1 MKYLLLTFSIIASI
15 TLISC
20 SNGADSPRGFSL
32 PEGDAQAGKAVFL
45 KYQCLSCHTLK
56 GVEQEGVHKNAEIS
70 VAPQWR
76 RHTPCDR
83 PLDGVGSSHRRRRRH
98 LHVCRVEQARGH
110 GHLGRVG
117 LARGIAAHCQKRLF
131 AHPGITRGQHFSWR
145 TCSCRVTEAKI
156 SVANERGRHSW
167 GYFRKVH
174 DIVRI

>member
-70 VAPQWR
+70 VALGGETRKTITYAELVTSVINP
-76 RHTPCDR
+76 
-83 PLDGVGSSHRRRRRH
+83 SHK
-98 LHVCRVEQARGH
+98 
-110 GHLGRVG
+110 
-117 LARGIAAHCQKRLF
+117 LASRYLMADVSTEGTSKMTVF
-131 AHPGITRGQHFSWR
+131 NDVMT
-145 TCSCRVTEAKI
+145 VTELVNL
-156 SVANERGRHSW
+156 VAFLQPKYTLVPYQPTRYAYYPN
-167 GYFRKVH
+167 
-174 DIVRI
+174 